1 MAFELSLCDNL
12 HRAFQSIG
20 YAPGVRNRGECGIA
34 LTTTQTENLFLPG
47 FLQGG
52 PVHCFP

>member
-1 MAFELSLCDNL
+1 MASLCDNL